1 MKNALF
7 YCLFFSFLAGVLLFF
22 GSSFIGNV
30 ALGDERTV
38 SSLRLLAFTLT
49 PISISSA
56 LNGYFCAVRR
66 IYKSIIVQFCEQG
79 AKIFVVTTLLLLIG
93 PGGIEYACIAVVAGG
108 ALSEGVC
115 VIASAIL
122 YFCDRRLHRF
132 KGDMGNENGKNGLA
146 QRGLKII
153 HRAKEGDAFSTSV
166 SKIALP
172 VAISAYVRSA
182 LTTIEHLAIPWGLK
196 KSGASSAL
204 ALASYGTLH
213 GMVFPILLFPSAVLG
228 AFSSLLVPELSS
240 AKEQGDTERIK
251 SIVSKVFYFSLLFSV
266 GVAGIF
272 ICFSYEIGVN
282 LYGSYEASRFIKM
295 LAPLIPLMYL
305 DGAVD
310 AMLKGLG
317 EQIYTM
323 RVNIADSLLSVLLI
337 VILLPCMGIEGYVVV
352 IFVMEL
358 FNTTFSIFKLL
369 QITDIK
375 APVIKWVIKPLFN
388 VIVAT
393 VISRLIFSLGT
404 ISSLGSLFGYRS
416 LSIIEICISCV
427 LYIILSRITGSI
439 SKEEIA
445 LAKRVI
451 KG

>member
-240 AKEQGDTERIK
+240 AKEQGDTE
-251 SIVSKVFYFSLLFSV
+251 
-266 GVAGIF
+266 
-272 ICFSYEIGVN
+272 
-282 LYGSYEASRFIKM
+282 
-295 LAPLIPLMYL
+295 
-305 DGAVD
+305 
-310 AMLKGLG
+310 
-317 EQIYTM
+317 
-323 RVNIADSLLSVLLI
+323 
-337 VILLPCMGIEGYVVV
+337 
-352 IFVMEL
+352 
-358 FNTTFSIFKLL
+358 
-369 QITDIK
+369 
-375 APVIKWVIKPLFN
+375 
-388 VIVAT
+388 
-393 VISRLIFSLGT
+393 
-404 ISSLGSLFGYRS
+404 
-416 LSIIEICISCV
+416 
-427 LYIILSRITGSI
+427 
-439 SKEEIA
+439 
-445 LAKRVI
+445 
-451 KG
+451 